1 MFQDAALCFATTLIA
16 SLMGFGG
23 FFGTAVEITKAL
35 AVVFLV
41 LFFVSLYRALWQAEP
56 PRSADS

>member
-1 MFQDAALCFATTLIA
+1 MFQDAALCFAITLIA

-23 FFGTAVEITKAL
+23 FFVTVVEITKAL

-41 LFFVSLYRALWQAEP
+41 LFFVSLYRALWQEP
-56 PRSADS
+56 PRSVDP

>member
-1 MFQDAALCFATTLIA
+1 MLQDAVICFAITLIA

-23 FFGTAVEITKAL
+23 FFEMAVEITKAL

-41 LFFVSLYRALWQAEP
+41 LFFVTLYRVLWQSEP

>member
-1 MFQDAALCFATTLIA
+1 MFQDAALCFAITLIA

-23 FFGTAVEITKAL
+23 FFGTVVEITKAL